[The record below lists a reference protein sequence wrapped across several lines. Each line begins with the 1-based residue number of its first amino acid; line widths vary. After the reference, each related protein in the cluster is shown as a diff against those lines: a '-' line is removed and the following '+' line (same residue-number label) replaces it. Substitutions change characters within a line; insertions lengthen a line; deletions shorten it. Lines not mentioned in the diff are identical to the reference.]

1 MRKESHICPEGAKF
15 VEKGA
20 YPLLMVGGNY
30 GEKIKTLAECGPYQD
45 YFVVNVPGL
54 FNYLAVIENKTGLLY
69 QIY

>member
-30 GEKIKTLAECGPYQD
+30 GEKIKTLAQD
-45 YFVVNVPGL
+45 MLDTMYANDGIGL
-54 FNYLAVIENKTGLLY
+54 AACQV
-69 QIY
+69 